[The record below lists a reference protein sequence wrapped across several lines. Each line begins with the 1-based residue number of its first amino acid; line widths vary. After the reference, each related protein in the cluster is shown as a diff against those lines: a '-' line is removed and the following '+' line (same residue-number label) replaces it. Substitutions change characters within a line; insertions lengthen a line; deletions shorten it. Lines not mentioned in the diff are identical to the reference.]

1 MVSLP
6 SSEVSRPK
14 RPLHYLKIALRRQRY
29 NLMLRRAELLL
40 RMNREEQARQLLRQW
55 DHRLTNNMRTREV
68 INTAFAGRP
77 SPPGITKLRHKDF
90 SDRLERWMKRGNL
103 TRVLWI
109 ATQFES
115 IGKPM
120 PRAAGL
126 YLEKHIVSEDGRR
139 QLRAAANK
147 ALKDAPFSP
156 FLVYFYAALHS
167 KAGEYL
173 EAGKIVQDAMSRL
186 SETKHDTP
194 EEEARSR
201 RTFAALK
208 HVWRVV
214 DLVAREQMGWLDT
227 SGRSAKVADGK
238 KKSVSFKEPLLEARN
253 VDGYLSACQ
262 TEFENAATPHARVKA
277 IADMLRQ
284 SVRRQYSY
292 HKAYALA
299 EESIDQMT
307 EELAGL
313 TADVDP
319 AQLDETE
326 AVHIVNTLLS
336 ALGTYRTLR
345 RAEGL
350 ERIKSQ
356 IEAFAAAGAP
366 ETAIWLALP
375 ELVLDDDPDWVRR
388 SRNIRRA
395 LPVAPTKAHEVKA
408 YFKWALWVRAFE
420 EADRI
425 FRKIP
430 QGQRETVSALYY
442 VNILQRQSRFEEALE
457 VLQGL
462 HVRLLC
468 QPAKLNPLQHWNL
481 LRRHAELQ
489 FLIDTAD
496 AFAAVPQPQD
506 PKGVLVI
513 AARNIDQLRKYPLVV
528 LMEMRRRG
536 WASVCLVEGLLPRE
550 STGNADVDLLNGCIT
565 MECRLSPEAAK
576 VFPQLE
582 DFVAAPQEGRIEW
595 MGLNLQHSLL
605 EDARINRRAY
615 DVDFTCPAL
624 TGTLQKLCDWTELAA
639 RATVFAHERLSKQ
652 DIRAGFTAL
661 FNSRLPDTLF
671 RLYCDKVGDPK
682 SFFALQTANGYENYF
697 ANFSHEIS
705 TRCVIRNVTAYNEVR
720 SASFPRPAF
729 FEEYYQANHHRA
741 EEILETV
748 EHIATA
754 KRTSGPVRKADPEA
768 EACEAQIHE
777 WRAKGGKVACLFGR
791 VVCDSAVPFDG
802 GPVHADFKSWLLDS
816 IEAVRGS
823 DTLLLIKPH
832 PHELNEEI
840 ATYLNQYFFD
850 LLPDDLPENV
860 IKLGHR
866 WFDITALSRFT
877 DLGLIYNGTVAI
889 EMSLLNIPCIQANH
903 FGPIDYPVKH
913 HVPES
918 PEHYRRMLRFEDPV
932 APHPEMRARA
942 GLWLDYMSNGRFALD
957 YRYHARPVT
966 NKVVYPP
973 YWIKEDLD
981 TYLKKGDPH
990 VSLLADRITGEAI
1003 EPTA

>member
-1 MVSLP
+1 
-6 SSEVSRPK
+6 
-14 RPLHYLKIALRRQRY
+14 
-29 NLMLRRAELLL
+29 MLRRAELLL
-40 RMNREEQARQLLRQW
+40 RMNRHEQARQLLRQW
-55 DHRLTNNMRTREV
+55 DSRLTNNMRTREI

-77 SPPGITKLRHKDF
+77 SPPGMTKIRHKDF
-90 SDRLERWMKRGNL
+90 SDRLDRWMKRGDL
-103 TRVLWI
+103 ARVLWI

-115 IGKPM
+115 LGKPM
-120 PRAAGL
+120 PRAAGS
-126 YLEKHIVSEDGRR
+126 YLEKQMLSDEGRR
-139 QLRAAANK
+139 ELRTAASQ
-147 ALKDAPFSP
+147 ALEEAPFSP

-167 KAGEYL
+167 KAGEYI
-173 EAGKIVQDAMSRL
+173 EASQIVQDAMDRL
-186 SETKHDTP
+186 SVQTHDTP
-194 EEEARSR
+194 EEEARAR
-201 RTFAALK
+201 KTFAALK
-208 HVWRVV
+208 HAWRVV

-227 SGRSAKVADGK
+227 SGETARVSDGK
-238 KKSVSFKEPLLEARN
+238 KQEKQEKQEVSFKEPLLEARN
-253 VDGYLSACQ
+253 VDGYLSACL
-262 TEFENAATPHARVKA
+262 TEFENAPTAHDRVKA
-277 IADMLRQ
+277 VADMLRQ
-284 SVRRQYSY
+284 SVRRQFSY

-299 EESIDQMT
+299 GESLDRM
-307 EELAGL
+307 EDELAGL
-313 TADVDP
+313 TANVEP
-319 AQLDETE
+319 ARLEVSE
-326 AVHIVNTLLS
+326 AVHILNTLLS
-336 ALGTYRTLR
+336 ALGSYRRLCR
-345 RAEGL
+345 SEGMA
-350 ERIKSQ
+350 RIKAQ
-356 IEAFAAAGAP
+356 IEAFANAGAP

-375 ELVLDDDPDWVRR
+375 ELVLDEDPEWVTR
-388 SRNIRRA
+388 SRNIRRN
-395 LPVAPTKAHEVKA
+395 LPVTPTKAHEVKA
-408 YFKWALWVRAFE
+408 YFKWALWVRAFD

-430 QGQRETVSALYY
+430 RTQRETVSALYY
-442 VNILQRQSRFEEALE
+442 VNILQRQSRFDEALE
-457 VLQGL
+457 VIKGL

-481 LRRHAELQ
+481 LRRHAELE
-489 FLIDTAD
+489 FLVDTAN
-496 AFAAVPQPQD
+496 AFAAVPQPQN

-536 WASVCLVEGLLPRE
+536 WSSVCLVEGLLPRE
-550 STGNADVDLLNGCIT
+550 STGNRDIDLLNGCIT

-624 TGTLQKLCDWTELAA
+624 TSTLQKLCDWTELAA
-639 RATVFAHERLSKQ
+639 RATVFAHDRLSKQ
-652 DIRAGFTAL
+652 DIRAGFAAL

-729 FEEYYQANHHRA
+729 FEQYYQANHHRA

-754 KRTSGPVRKADPEA
+754 KRTSGPVRKAEPEA
-768 EACEAQIHE
+768 EACEARIHE

-802 GPVHADFKSWLLDS
+802 GPVHPDFKTWLHDS

-832 PHELNEEI
+832 PHEMNEEI

-850 LLPDDLPENV
+850 LLPEDLPDNV
-860 IKLGHR
+860 VKLGHR

-913 HVPES
+913 HVPKS
-918 PEHYRRMLRFEDPV
+918 PEHYRKMLRFETPV

-973 YWIKEDLD
+973 YWIKEDLEA
-981 TYLKKGDPH
+981 YLENGDPN
-990 VSLLADRITGEAI
+990 VELLADRITGDAI
-1003 EPTA
+1003 EPTS